1 MQPATEEAIRA
12 SFVNCTQ
19 GEAKRLPMSRDLPE
33 TPWEDLDCLG
43 WRDLGAPDRSYLVA
57 EHEDTLVGITLRT
70 TTNKRGFLHRSM
82 CSLCYTSHPGSGVAL
97 MTARKAGAA
106 GRQGNSAGLYIC
118 TDMACS
124 LYVRGKKKPSAGGRF
139 EETLSVDEQ
148 VWRMTAKLSA
158 FFDALEV
165 A

>member
-19 GEAKRLPMSRDLPE
+19 GEAKRLPMPRDLPE
-33 TPWEDLDCLG
+33 TPWEDLDFLG
-43 WRDLGAPDRSYLVA
+43 WHDLGAPDRSYLVA

-70 TTNKRGFLHRSM
+70 ATHKRGFLYRSM

-106 GRQGNSAGLYIC
+106 GRQGNSAG
-118 TDMACS
+118 
-124 LYVRGKKKPSAGGRF
+124 V
-139 EETLSVDEQ
+139 
-148 VWRMTAKLSA
+148 
-158 FFDALEV
+158 
-165 A
+165 